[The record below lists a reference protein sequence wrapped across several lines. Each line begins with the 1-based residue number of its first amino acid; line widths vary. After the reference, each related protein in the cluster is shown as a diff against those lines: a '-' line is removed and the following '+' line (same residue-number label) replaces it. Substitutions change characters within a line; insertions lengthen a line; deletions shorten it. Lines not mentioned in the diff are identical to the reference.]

1 MIGFVHGFLP
11 LLGRILLSAIFLL
24 SAIHKLTHWSATE
37 AQLQS
42 EGLAWVSL
50 LLAGAVALELAG
62 SLMVL
67 VGFQA
72 RWGALL
78 LFVFLIPVTFIVHDF
93 WTYEGQQQQTQMINS
108 IKNLAVMGGTLM
120 VMAFGAGQFSI
131 DAWRVARHPERPAMH
146 SEAAQA
152 VR

>member
-1 MIGFVHGFLP
+1 MIGFVQGFLP
-11 LLGRILLSAIFLL
+11 LLGRILLSAIFLM

-37 AQLQS
+37 SQMQS

-50 LLAGAVALELAG
+50 LLAGAVAFELAG

-93 WTYEGQQQQTQMINS
+93 WTYEGQEQQTQMINF

-120 VMAFGAGQFSI
+120 VMAFGAGAFSV
-131 DAWRVARHPERPAMH
+131 DAWRVARRREHPAVRAG
-146 SEAAQA
+146 AAQA

>member
-1 MIGFVHGFLP
+1 MIGFVQGFLP
-11 LLGRILLSAIFLL
+11 LLGRILLSAIFLM

-37 AQLQS
+37 AQMQS
-42 EGLAWVSL
+42 DRLAWVSL

-93 WTYEGQQQQTQMINS
+93 WTYEGQEQQTQMINF

-120 VMAFGAGQFSI
+120 VMAFGAGAFSV
-131 DAWRVARHPERPAMH
+131 DAWRAARRREHPAVRAG
-146 SEAAQA
+146 AAQA